1 MRILALAAFLAL
13 GAAPAALAA
22 KTTAYRATASI
33 SACSGNK
40 SCTLSFTA
48 VAAGATLTITH
59 VSCGIVTSGEGG
71 GAPLL
76 VLRAGSA
83 GAGTI
88 GDHLVPAE
96 YVDGSNILTTTNATT
111 LFTIAAGDKP
121 AIDITATAAIVST
134 TDGGCLVSGTT
145 TP

>member
-1 MRILALAAFLAL
+1 MRILALATLTACL
-13 GAAPAALAA
+13 AAPAASNA
-22 KTTAYRATASI
+22 TTAYVSTKSI
-33 SACSGNK
+33 KTCSDDT
-40 SCTLSFTA
+40 SCTLIFTA

-76 VLRAGSA
+76 VLRAASA
-83 GAGTI
+83 RAGTL

-111 LFTIAAGDKP
+111 LFTIAAGDRP
-121 AIDITATAAIVST
+121 AIDITATAPIVST